1 MLLLQ
6 GAVDRNHS
14 VLDAPAQGRLSSRP
28 FARLLFAAGAVGL
41 IGVTIDLVQGPPASA
56 LPTPAAQGSALAAS
70 PIDHSVVKNMVDYD
84 ASTQPGTSV
93 AAYGAPNDESVA
105 TTPAP
110 DLIDYDAT
118 SQPGTSVASYGS

>member
-1 MLLLQ
+1 MMQ
-6 GAVDRNHS
+6 GAVDRKLS
-14 VLDAPAQGRLSSRP
+14 VREAPAQGRLSSRP
-28 FARLLFAAGAVGL
+28 FARLLFIAGAVGI

-56 LPTPAAQGSALAAS
+56 LPTPTAQDSALAAS
-70 PIDHSVVKNMVDYD
+70 PIDHSVVKNLVDYD

-93 AAYGAPNDESVA
+93 AAYGASIDDSEA

-118 SQPGTSVASYGS
+118 SQPGTSVASYDS

>member
-14 VLDAPAQGRLSSRP
+14 VREAPAQGRLSSRP
-28 FARLLFAAGAVGL
+28 FARLLFVAGAVGV

-56 LPTPAAQGSALAAS
+56 LPTPAAQGSASAAS
-70 PIDHSVVKNMVDYD
+70 PIDHSVVKNLIDYD
-84 ASTQPGTSV
+84 ASTQPGSSV
-93 AAYGAPNDESVA
+93 AAYGAPIDDSVA

>member
-1 MLLLQ
+1 MMQ
-6 GAVDRNHS
+6 GAVDRKLS
-14 VLDAPAQGRLSSRP
+14 VREAPAQRRLSSRP
-28 FARLLFAAGAVGL
+28 FARLLFIAGAVGI

-56 LPTPAAQGSALAAS
+56 LPTPTAQDSALAAS
-70 PIDHSVVKNMVDYD
+70 PIDHSVVKNLVDYD

-93 AAYGAPNDESVA
+93 AAYGAPIDDSVT

>member
-1 MLLLQ
+1 MMQ
-6 GAVDRNHS
+6 GAVDRKLS
-14 VLDAPAQGRLSSRP
+14 VREAPAQRRLSSRP
-28 FARLLFAAGAVGL
+28 FARLLFIAGAVGI

-56 LPTPAAQGSALAAS
+56 LPTPTAQDSALAAS
-70 PIDHSVVKNMVDYD
+70 PIDHSVVKNLVDYD

-93 AAYGAPNDESVA
+93 AAYGAPIDDSVA
-105 TTPAP
+105 TTPVP